1 VTPSGPPAPPVI
13 SVVIPTYG
21 RPLALKRCLAS
32 LARQMFPLESVEIIV
47 VDDGGT
53 PPVEREEL
61 GEFLNLSVVRHPHG
75 GAGSARMAGV
85 AVARAE
91 VLAFLDDDCSVPPDY
106 LQAVERTFGDHPPT
120 RVAQVRILH
129 PELDNPYGRLWTYA
143 LDCLHQANVHSGP
156 DGRLRSGTLGGVM
169 IARRE
174 VFTRVG
180 FDPAMDVALE
190 DADLRRQLHAAGID
204 VHYAP
209 EVRVYHHVPRTLR
222 GFLGPFVRYGRGA
235 VHLRRKWGRAR
246 PPFRACSVTGW
257 RDLRALVR
265 SEGLVRGPSLYGVLW
280 MRRLALALGSVYEIM
295 APPHGRAFA
304 PGRLEPGV
312 EEERLP

>member
-1 VTPSGPPAPPVI
+1 M

-21 RPLALKRCLAS
+21 RPAALKRCVAS
-32 LARQMFPLESVEIIV
+32 LAKQTFPLESVEIIV

-53 PPVEREEL
+53 PAVERREL
-61 GEFLNLSVVRHPHG
+61 GEFPHLTVVRHPHG

-106 LQAVERTFGDHPPT
+106 LQTVERTFRDHPAT

-129 PELDNPYGRLWTYA
+129 PEAHNPYGRLWTYA
-143 LDCLHQANVHSGP
+143 LDRLHQANVHSGA

-169 IARRE
+169 IACRD

-204 VHYAP
+204 VHYTP

-222 GFLGPFVRYGRGA
+222 GFLGQFVRYGRGA
-235 VHLRRKWGRAR
+235 VHLRRKWGRVR
-246 PPFRACSVTGW
+246 PPFQACSLTGW

-265 SEGLVRGPSLYGVLW
+265 SEGLIRGPGLYGVLW

-295 APPHGRAFA
+295 APLRGRAFT
-304 PGRLEPGV
+304 PGRLTPGI
-312 EEERLP
+312 ERERAP